1 MRTILIAVV
10 LILVGAAFSNSIR
23 GLPFMTWLPSN

>member
-10 LILVGAAFSNSIR
+10 LILIGAVFGTRIR
-23 GLPFMTWLPSN
+23 GFLTFLPSV